1 MILDVKSVAFIA
13 AIFGSSGVTYAQQEV
28 LNDIRRDL
36 PEVEQTDKVLIQD
49 FLIQNMHRLTPA
61 TVNGIADLIV
71 KDTAEKN
78 SLLEALAKVTGKVSF
93 VPNQPECTDIR

>member
-1 MILDVKSVAFIA
+1 
-13 AIFGSSGVTYAQQEV
+13 
-28 LNDIRRDL
+28 
-36 PEVEQTDKVLIQD
+36 
-49 FLIQNMHRLTPA
+49 MHRLTPA